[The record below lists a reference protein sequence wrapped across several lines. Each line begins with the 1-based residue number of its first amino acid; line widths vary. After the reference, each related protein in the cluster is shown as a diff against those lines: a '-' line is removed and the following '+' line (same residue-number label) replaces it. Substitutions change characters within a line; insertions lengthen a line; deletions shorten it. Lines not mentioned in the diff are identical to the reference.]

1 MATKHN
7 HLQYLKEKGRF
18 KVDCG
23 LVIFSREEI
32 EILEKYGHW
41 FQALTNGE
49 LQPITELQ
57 ENFIRVAKGEKKP
70 FSEFEQAW
78 FRYLGR
84 KRIEAQYGDSLNAR
98 YEPES
103 DSFYNREMAKQQKRI
118 MFNVIRKTHKE

>member
-1 MATKHN
+1 MVTKHE

-18 KVDCG
+18 TVDC
-23 LVIFSREEI
+23 VHVVFSPEEI

-57 ENFIRVAKGEKKP
+57 ENFIRVAKGEMEP
-70 FSEFEQAW
+70 FSEFEHAW

-84 KRIEAQYGDSLNAR
+84 KKAKEEWGESFNAC
-98 YEPES
+98 YVPES
-103 DSFYNREMAKQQKRI
+103 DTFYSRDMVKKQKKI
-118 MFNVIRKTHKE
+118 MFNVIRKTHRE

>member
-1 MATKHN
+1 MATKHE

-18 KVDCG
+18 TVDCG
-23 LVIFSREEI
+23 LVIFSPEEI

-49 LQPITELQ
+49 LQPITEMQ
-57 ENFIRVAKGEKKP
+57 ENFIRVAKGERKP

-84 KRIEAQYGDSLNAR
+84 KRIEAKDGDSLKAQ
-98 YEPES
+98 YVPES
-103 DSFYNREMAKQQKRI
+103 DSFYNREMAKQQKKV
-118 MFNVIRKTHKE
+118 MFNVIRKTHRE